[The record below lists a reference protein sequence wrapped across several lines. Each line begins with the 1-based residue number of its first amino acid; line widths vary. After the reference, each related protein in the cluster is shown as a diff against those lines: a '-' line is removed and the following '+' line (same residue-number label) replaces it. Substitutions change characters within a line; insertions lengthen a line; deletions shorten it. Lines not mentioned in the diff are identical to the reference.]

1 MHVITKLI
9 DPVIP
14 IQKHVWL
21 SRCRTLLTTAECL
34 LNENRNPGK
43 SKEEIEQNLKDCLG
57 VSKIIWLD
65 KGLYKGLYEAHMQA
79 LCGRAISTPP
89 IRGH

>member
-1 MHVITKLI
+1 M
-9 DPVIP
+9 
-14 IQKHVWL
+14 WL

-43 SKEEIEQNLKDCLG
+43 TKEEIEQNLKDHLG

-65 KGLYKGLYEAHMQA
+65 KGLYKGLTKPTFQA
-79 LCGRAISTPP
+79 LC
-89 IRGH
+89 